1 MFGYKFFITPEQL
14 IYQSDT
20 LNNIYTGI
28 IHICLGLDF
37 PPEAHS
43 ATRIL
48 VHVVDVEDFEETV
61 WSGRQWRVL
70 YWGSL
75 HCGQPKR
82 TLILLN
88 MPNIHQYSLRQ
99 NNSLKLAICGCF
111 QPAENPGEGAQA
123 QRKPSDRGKDF
134 ALQEWVAPEE
144 IWGVSALFQTRRRQR
159 FSVKVQR
166 VNILGFVGHY
176 SSVAAAQLGSYSTKA
191 AIHRQ
196 SCMTV
201 SQWNFR
207 DTQMWI
213 SYDSHV
219 LKNIISLLTFFNH
232 LRMQMT

>member
-1 MFGYKFFITPEQL
+1 MTQMFGYKFFITPEQL

-82 TLILLN
+82 TLTLLN
-88 MPNIHQYSLRQ
+88 MPNKGQGNLCVPPSILTQTKQLPQVSYLWLLPTCWEPRWGHSGPEKALRQ
-99 NNSLKLAICGCF
+99 RQGFCT
-111 QPAENPGEGAQA
+111 PGMGGTW
-123 QRKPSDRGKDF
+123 RD
-134 ALQEWVAPEE
+134 
-144 IWGVSALFQTRRRQR
+144 
-159 FSVKVQR
+159 
-166 VNILGFVGHY
+166 
-176 SSVAAAQLGSYSTKA
+176 LGSLCSISDQKKAKVFCKGPKSKHSRLCRPLQFCCSRSTG
-191 AIHRQ
+191 Q
-196 SCMTV
+196 
-201 SQWNFR
+201 
-207 DTQMWI
+207 
-213 SYDSHV
+213 
-219 LKNIISLLTFFNH
+219 L
-232 LRMQMT
+232 